1 MNAFTRSPHSSGT
14 LRIAAFYLLGA
25 LFALGPLN
33 SKVLGVAWLFF
44 WVWGFWIVFKTRHTS
59 LPTQTISS
67 TAASAW
73 VTSCVI
79 SLGLAGICAF
89 IWAEEIGSLNA
100 QLRLLLPAATALAI
114 IRRGGLSAQVCTG
127 IFHALALACV
137 IAFAWTVFLTIQ
149 GAAVRISLA
158 SNAIPWAV
166 AISFY
171 PCLLLPRALQE
182 KNSAYQRWI
191 WLFGAA
197 CGIAAVLLS
206 QSRGAFLVIPWCALV
221 YAWFWYRKSARRMSF
236 YQALLALISIVAVV
250 LTCSWFAPGDA
261 LRIRQ
266 VAQEIKEVRASENYN
281 SSTGAR
287 LYLWAMAW
295 EGIQQS
301 PWLGIGGA
309 ERLRRI
315 QHAGEGES
323 KEEFDKL
330 TNVRELGHVHNQYLH
345 SAWDGG
351 LIELAAILSLLIGM
365 AIAVR
370 RLAPADSVAAWQLGG
385 VLFMHATSNL
395 SNVNFAHNYYAVALS
410 LATVIPLLTARRST
424 AVTQDISCTS

>member
-1 MNAFTRSPHSSGT
+1 MNVFTCSPHNSGT
-14 LRIAAFYLLGA
+14 LRIAALYLLGA

-33 SKVLGVAWLFF
+33 SKVLGAAWLFF
-44 WVWGFWIVFKTRHTS
+44 WVWVFWIVFKTRHTS
-59 LPTQTISS
+59 SPTQTISS
-67 TAASAW
+67 TAASVW
-73 VTSCVI
+73 VTSCII
-79 SLGLAGICAF
+79 SLVLAGICAF
-89 IWAEEIGSLNA
+89 VWAEEVGSLNA
-100 QLRLLLPAATALAI
+100 QLRLLLPAAAALAI

-127 IFHALALACV
+127 IFHVLALACV
-137 IAFAWTVFLTIQ
+137 IAFAWTAFLTIQ
-149 GAAVRISLA
+149 GTVRYSLA

-182 KNSAYQRWI
+182 KNSARQRWI
-191 WLFGAA
+191 WLFGTA
-197 CGIAAVLLS
+197 CGIGAVLLS
-206 QSRGAFLVIPWCALV
+206 QSRGAFLIIPWCCLV
-221 YAWFWYRKSARRMSF
+221 YAWFWYRKCTRRISF
-236 YQALLALISIVAVV
+236 YQTLLALISMAAVL

-261 LRIRQ
+261 FRIRQ
-266 VAQEIKEVRASENYN
+266 AAQEIKEVQTSENYN

-315 QHAGEGES
+315 QHAGEDGS
-323 KEEFDKL
+323 KEEFAKL
-330 TNVRELGHVHNQYLH
+330 ATVRELGHVHNQYLH

-351 LIELAAILSLLIGM
+351 LIELAALLSLFIGM

-370 RLAPADSVAAWQLGG
+370 RLAPVDSVAAWQLGG

-410 LATVIPLLTARRST
+410 LATVIPLLTARRSAT
-424 AVTQDISCTS
+424 ATQGISSTS